1 MVEWWDL
8 LTTIAASPEDFI
20 WLTRIFTEGVQVV
33 PRDVSVESAHLENYP
48 SAKTYQPQLLEYFEK
63 EVANGFMIKVPV
75 SSPPPVRIHPVALI
89 PKVGQPGQWR
99 LITDASSPAG
109 RSINDICPP
118 PPKFSMVSVNDIFSR
133 ALPNSWA
140 GSVDVAH
147 AFRNVPISLDFI
159 GHLAVRVGD
168 FYYLELRLPFGW
180 SWAPFIWCSLS
191 DFVQRYVAS
200 FGFLL
205 VVYVDDFLCL
215 GRTKKECYDCMV
227 FLLATLTSLGLPVK
241 ELKTLWPTQK
251 ILFIGFLFDFVAMT
265 VSVHE
270 ERRTQILE
278 DITACLSKKVIPR
291 KKFECLVGRL
301 TFVSQVVRG
310 ARTFARRLFDAL
322 SASPNPHSISI
333 SVQVRLDLLWWSKYF
348 TIWNGEGK
356 IHPSVSRPIFPFASD
371 ASNIAAGGVSLSAAY
386 CHIWTPAQRNWHI
399 NIKEL
404 WSVYLGLLT
413 WTPFVVGTNVSIAVD
428 NQVVVSWINSGTARS
443 PQAMKILRKIFWL
456 LAKNDA
462 AVHATWVS
470 SAENLAADAV
480 SRLDFKRLFV
490 ETGIYFPWTALPL
503 ASPSLFASLTAPS
516 FPLPPFFSHTFH
528 QFLLRIRNSWPLLS
542 TISYLPDMLN
552 PQNVVD
558 TVRGSYLMGFAL
570 PTIGLPVRPPSVS
583 LCSSL
588 PGCSKKDMPS
598 PPSVDTSRPYRP
610 SIPPW
615 ELRSLSREWNVLR
628 WPYYSEESAAKLRLL
643 LRQSSRSPPRFFS
656 ALESASISVPSSI
669 VPSGLAS
676 WLVSGDSCVPTTSSQ
691 RPLRCSIPHMPFL
704 EVTSISSKME
714 SSSISPAL
722 KRINMAKEVFKL
734 PSLESKIRSFVHSL
748 PSKPSGNAYSLALL
762 RLRSPT
768 PTRSS

>member
-1 MVEWWDL
+1 METV
-8 LTTIAASPEDFI
+8 
-20 WLTRIFTEGVQVV
+20 
-33 PRDVSVESAHLENYP
+33 HLDNYP
-48 SAKTYQPQLLEYFEK
+48 SAKIYQPQLLEYFEK

-89 PKVGQPGQWR
+89 PKPGQPGQWR
-99 LITDASSPAG
+99 LITDASSPKG

-133 ALPNSWA
+133 AFPNSWA

-159 GHLAVRVGD
+159 GHLAVRVGE

-200 FGFLL
+200 FGFSL

-227 FLLATLTSLGLPVK
+227 FLLATLNALGLPVK
-241 ELKTLWPTQK
+241 ELKTLWPEQQ

-270 ERRTQILE
+270 ERRVQIL
-278 DITACLSKKVIPR
+278 DSIANLLSKKFASR
-291 KKFECLVGRL
+291 NKFECLVGRL
-301 TFVSQVVRG
+301 VFVSQVVRG

-322 SASPNPHSISI
+322 TSNPTSNSILISI
-333 SVQVRLDLLWWSKYF
+333 QVRLDLLWWSKFF
-348 TIWNGEGK
+348 TRWNGEGK
-356 IHPSVSRPIFPFASD
+356 IHPSYSRPIFPFASD
-371 ASNIAAGGVSLSAAY
+371 ASNLAAGGVSLSAAY
-386 CHIWTPAQRNWHI
+386 CHIWTPSQRNWHI

-404 WSVYLGLLT
+404 WSAYLGLLN
-413 WTPFVVGTNVSIAVD
+413 WIPFISGTNVSIAVD

-456 LAKNDA
+456 LAKHDA

-470 SAENLAADAV
+470 SSDNAAADAV
-480 SRLDFKRLFV
+480 SRLDFKRLFL
-490 ETGIYFPWTALPL
+490 ETGIYFPWTSLSL
-503 ASPSLFASLTAPS
+503 TSIASYSSLTAPS
-516 FPLPPFFSHTFH
+516 FPLPTFFSNDFH
-528 QFLLRIRNSWPLLS
+528 QFLLQIRNSWPQLS

-552 PQNVVD
+552 QRNVVD
-558 TVRGSYLMGFAL
+558 IARGSYLMGFAL
-570 PTIGLPVRPPSVS
+570 PSTGPAPPHPRDFS
-583 LCSSL
+583 CSSL
-588 PGCSKKDMPS
+588 PGCSKKDMLL
-598 PPSVDTSRPYRP
+598 PPSEDTCRPYRR

-628 WPYYSEESAAKLRLL
+628 WPYYSEESAGKLRLL
-643 LRQSSRSPPRFFS
+643 LRQNSRSPPRYFS
-656 ALESASISVPSSI
+656 DLENASISVPSSI

-676 WLVSGDSCVPTTSSQ
+676 WLASGVSSVPIISS
-691 RPLRCSIPHMPFL
+691 RKPPTCSTPRTLFL
-704 EVTSISSKME
+704 EVTSNSSKME
-714 SSSISPAL
+714 PLSRLLDPR
-722 KRINMAKEVFKL
+722 RINTGKGNFRL
-734 PSLESKIRSFVHSL
+734 PSLESKIRSFVRSL
-748 PSKPSGNAYSLALL
+748 PSKPSGNAYSLVLR

-768 PTRSS
+768 PSLSF

>member
-8 LTTIAASPEDFI
+8 LTTITASSEDFI

-33 PRDVSVESAHLENYP
+33 PRDVTVDPAHLENYP
-48 SAKTYQPQLLEYFEK
+48 SAKIYQPQLLEYFEK
-63 EVANGFMIKVPV
+63 EVANGFMIKVPI

-89 PKVGQPGQWR
+89 PKIGQPGQWR

-133 ALPNSWA
+133 VSPNSWG

-191 DFVQRYVAS
+191 DFVQRYVSS
-200 FGFLL
+200 FGFSL

-227 FLLATLTSLGLPVK
+227 FLLATLSSLGLPVK
-241 ELKTLWPTQK
+241 ELKTLWPTQE
-251 ILFIGFLFDFVAMT
+251 ILFIGFLFNFVAMT
-265 VSVHE
+265 VSVHA
-270 ERRTQILE
+270 ERRTQIL
-278 DITACLSKKVIPR
+278 DSIAVCLSKKVVSR

-322 SASPNPHSISI
+322 ATSPNSHSISI
-333 SVQVRLDLLWWSKYF
+333 SVQVRLDLFWWSKFF
-348 TIWNGEGK
+348 TVWNGGGK
-356 IHPSVSRPIFPFASD
+356 IHPSSSRPIFPFASD
-371 ASNIAAGGVSLSAAY
+371 ASNIAAGGVSLTAAY

-404 WSVYLGLLT
+404 WSAYLGLLS
-413 WTPFVVGTNVSIAVD
+413 WTPSIAGTNVSIAVD

-456 LAKNDA
+456 LAKHDA

-470 SAENLAADAV
+470 SAENLVADAV

-490 ETGIYFPWTALPL
+490 ETGIYFPWTSLSL
-503 ASPSLFASLTAPS
+503 TSSSLFASLTAPS
-516 FPLPPFFSHTFH
+516 IPLPVLFSHNFY
-528 QFLLRIRNSWPLLS
+528 QFLLRIRNSWPRLS
-542 TISYLPDMLN
+542 TISYHPDMLN
-552 PQNVVD
+552 QQNVVD
-558 TVRGSYLMGFAL
+558 RARGSYLMGFAL
-570 PTIGLPVRPPSVS
+570 PTTGRLAHLPNAS
-583 LCSSL
+583 LCSL
-588 PGCSKKDMPS
+588 HLGCSKKVTPS
-598 PPSVDTSRPYRP
+598 PLSADISRPCRP

-628 WPYYSEESAAKLRLL
+628 WPYYSEESAEKLKMLL
-643 LRQSSRSPPRFFS
+643 CRNCRSPPRYFS
-656 ALESASISVPSSI
+656 NLENASISVPSSI

-676 WLVSGDSCVPTTSSQ
+676 WLVSGASSVLTTSSQ
-691 RPLRCSIPHMPFL
+691 KPLRCSTPRTPSF
-704 EVTSISSKME
+704 EVMFSSSKVAPL
-714 SSSISPAL
+714 SGSPAR
-722 KRINMAKEVFKL
+722 KRISMAKDFFML
-734 PSLESKIRSFVHSL
+734 PSLESKIRSFVRSL
-748 PSKPSGNAYSLALL
+748 PSKPSGDAYTLALL

-768 PTRSS
+768 PNRSS